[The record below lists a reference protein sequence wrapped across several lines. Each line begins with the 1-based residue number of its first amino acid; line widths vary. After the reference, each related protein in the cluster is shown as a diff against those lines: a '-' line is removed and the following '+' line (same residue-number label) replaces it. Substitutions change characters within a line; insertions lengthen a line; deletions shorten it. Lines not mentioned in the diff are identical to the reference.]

1 MKTKTLRKDK
11 VNVITLGCSKNL
23 VDSENLITQLKGND
37 IEVDHESEKDD
48 ANIVII
54 NTCGFIDKAKE
65 ESVNTILQYA
75 GVKREGG
82 IEKLY
87 VTGCLSQR
95 YKDDLEEEI
104 PEVDAFFGT
113 LELPGLLAKLEADY
127 KHELIGERW
136 TTTPMHFAYM
146 KISEGCNRT
155 CSFCAI
161 PLMRGKHI
169 SRTIESLVEEA
180 KNLAR
185 RGVKELMLIAQELTY
200 YGLDI
205 YKTRK
210 LPELL
215 RALSEVEGIEWIRLH
230 YAYPSKFPIEIFDVM
245 AELPKVCNYL
255 DMPLQHASDTVL
267 HRMRRQITL
276 AETKELIATAK
287 AKIPNLVLR
296 TTFLV
301 GFPGETEEE
310 FQELLD
316 FVAEMEFDRV
326 GAFQYS
332 HEENTSAHELVDDIS
347 PELKQER
354 ANRLMEVQQEISL
367 QKNQAMVGKTYK
379 VLVDRKE
386 GEFFVGRTEGDSPE
400 VDNEVLVNAAENF
413 LRVGD
418 FAMIE
423 IMDASD
429 YDLFGKLSDKS

>member
-1 MKTKTLRKDK
+1 
-11 VNVITLGCSKNL
+11 
-23 VDSENLITQLKGND
+23 
-37 IEVDHESEKDD
+37 
-48 ANIVII
+48 
-54 NTCGFIDKAKE
+54 
-65 ESVNTILQYA
+65 
-75 GVKREGG
+75 
-82 IEKLY
+82 
-87 VTGCLSQR
+87 
-95 YKDDLEEEI
+95 
-104 PEVDAFFGT
+104 
-113 LELPGLLAKLEADY
+113 
-127 KHELIGERW
+127 
-136 TTTPMHFAYM
+136 
-146 KISEGCNRT
+146 
-155 CSFCAI
+155 
-161 PLMRGKHI
+161 
-169 SRTIESLVEEA
+169 
-180 KNLAR
+180 
-185 RGVKELMLIAQELTY
+185 
-200 YGLDI
+200 
-205 YKTRK
+205 
-210 LPELL
+210 
-215 RALSEVEGIEWIRLH
+215 
-230 YAYPSKFPIEIFDVM
+230 M

-276 AETKELIATAK
+276 AETKALIATAK

-386 GEFFVGRTEGDSPE
+386 GNFFVGRTEGDSPE
-400 VDNEVLVNAAENF
+400 VDNEVLVNAEENF

-429 YDLFGKLSDKS
+429 YDLFGKCTI